1 MRERI
6 RARLRE
12 YRTKALLTI
21 VAAVNT
27 TKSKFS
33 GASRLN
39 SHGYYRSINE
49 NNEAGF
55 ATYMDQSANFIRQA
69 APGSS
74 GEYVD
79 ELWDGGHK
87 LKQEIMA
94 KVDRENSMTPGNSM
108 AVQLRN
114 DLDAALD
121 KLIERKVEDFELGIT
136 EGREMNT
143 TTITNNINIIGSN
156 ISNSVLQIT
165 QSGKDAISKE
175 TATKLE
181 QLVNSEEIKALPEP
195 TRLEVLDQVTDL
207 VKELKGPTTDAGK
220 VHRGLKRLG
229 KFISDVASSS
239 MAEIVA
245 QAAVAWATA
254 KGLV

>member
-12 YRTKALLTI
+12 YRTKALLNI
-21 VAAVNT
+21 VAAVNK

-33 GASRLN
+33 GAGRLN

-55 ATYMDQSANFIRQA
+55 AAYMDQSATFIRQV

-74 GEYVD
+74 AEYVD

-87 LKQEIMA
+87 LKQEIMG
-94 KVDRENSMTPGNSM
+94 KMDRENSMTPGNSI

-114 DLDAALD
+114 DLDATLD
-121 KLIERKVEDFELGIT
+121 KLIERKVEDFEIGFV
-136 EGREMNT
+136 EGKEMNAT
-143 TTITNNINIIGSN
+143 TQNTVNIINST
-156 ISNSVLQIT
+156 ISNAVVQIT

-175 TATKLE
+175 TALKLQE
-181 QLVNSEEIKALPEP
+181 LVNSEEIKALPDDD
-195 TRLEVLDQVTDL
+195 RLEVLDRVSDL
-207 VKELKGPTTDAGK
+207 IEELQAPTIDKGK

-229 KFISDVASSS
+229 GFLSSVASNSV
-239 MAEIVA
+239 AEIVA

-254 KGLV
+254 NGLI

>member
-12 YRTKALLTI
+12 YRTKALLSI
-21 VAAVNT
+21 VAAVNK

-33 GASRLN
+33 GAGRLN

-55 ATYMDQSANFIRQA
+55 AQYMDRSAEFIRQV

-74 GEYVD
+74 AEYVD

-94 KVDRENSMTPGNSM
+94 KMDRENSMTPGNSTR
-108 AVQLRN
+108 VQLRN
-114 DLDAALD
+114 DLEAALD
-121 KLIERKVEDFELGIT
+121 SLIERKLQDFEIGFVQ
-136 EGREMNT
+136 GREMNAT
-143 TTITNNINIIGSN
+143 TQNTVNIIGN

-165 QSGKDAISKE
+165 QSGKDAISKD
-175 TATKLE
+175 TAQKLQQIINSKEIERLAE
-181 QLVNSEEIKALPEP
+181 Q
-195 TRLEVLDQVTDL
+195 TRLDVLDQADEVI
-207 VKELKGPTTDAGK
+207 KELSAPTTDKGK

-229 KFISDVASSS
+229 NFISSVASKS
-239 MAEIVA
+239 AADVVA
-245 QAAVAWATA
+245 QLAVAWAKA
-254 KGLV
+254 HGIIP